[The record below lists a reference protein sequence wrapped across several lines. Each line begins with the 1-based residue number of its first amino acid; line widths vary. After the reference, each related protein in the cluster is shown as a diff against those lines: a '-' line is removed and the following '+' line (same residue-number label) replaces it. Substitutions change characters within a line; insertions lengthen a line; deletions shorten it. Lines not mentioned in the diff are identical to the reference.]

1 MNKREAYKINGYV
14 TTDVGLL
21 RQNNED
27 NFLFGNQLNEESSPH
42 LEMSYTVGEKMQWNC
57 FAVFDGIGGAERGEL
72 ASKLASE
79 AGKENAPILSVAK
92 DYVQVDK
99 IMKHIFLEANNK
111 IVKARKE
118 ISVCGTTGTAFV
130 TDGVVAKI
138 FHVGDSRAYLY
149 REHTLYRLTK
159 DQTLAQLK
167 VDAGLYQSILNA
179 SERELH
185 QLTEYIGRDETM
197 QYFRPTEG
205 AWFDFRIGDQIL
217 LCSDG
222 LYDLCSHSEI
232 CSVLEEKISIEEKVT
247 KMTNIVLEKGAHDN
261 ITCILLEKQKDKIRE
276 E

>member
-1 MNKREAYKINGYV
+1 MDIREAYKINGYV
-14 TTDVGLL
+14 TTDVGLV

-27 NFLFGNQLNEESSPH
+27 NFLFGNRLNEECSSH
-42 LEMSYTVGEKMQWNC
+42 LEMSYTTGEKLQWNC

-79 AGKENAPILSVAK
+79 AGKENVQILSEAK
-92 DYVQVDK
+92 DYAQVDK
-99 IMKHIFLEANNK
+99 IMKNIFLEANNK
-111 IVKARKE
+111 IVKAREE
-118 ISVCGTTGTAFV
+118 ISVCGTTGTVFV
-130 TDGVVAKI
+130 TDGVMAKT

-149 REHTLYRLTK
+149 REDKLYRLTK

-167 VDAGLYQSILNA
+167 VDAGFYQSIRDA

-205 AWFDFRIGDQIL
+205 EWFDFRIGDQIL

-222 LYDLCSHSEI
+222 LYDLCDRFDI
-232 CSVLEEKISIEEKVT
+232 QSVLEEKISIKEKVT
-247 KMTNIVLEKGAHDN
+247 KMINFVLEKGAHDN
-261 ITCILLEKQKDKIRE
+261 ITCMILEKQKDE
-276 E
+276 S

>member
-1 MNKREAYKINGYV
+1 MDTREAYRINGYV
-14 TTDVGLL
+14 TTDVGLV

-27 NFLFGNQLNEESSPH
+27 NFLFGNRLNEESSSH
-42 LEMSYTVGEKMQWNC
+42 LEMSYTAGEKLQWNC

-79 AGKENAPILSVAK
+79 AGKENVPVLSMAK
-92 DYVQVDK
+92 DYVLVDK
-99 IMKHIFLEANNK
+99 IMKNIFMEANNK
-111 IVKARKE
+111 IVKAREE

-130 TDGVVAKI
+130 TDGVVGKI

-167 VDAGLYQSILNA
+167 VDAGFYQSVKDA

-197 QYFRPTEG
+197 QYFRPVEG
-205 AWFDFRIGDQIL
+205 EWFDFRIGDQIL
-217 LCSDG
+217 ICSDG
-222 LYDLCSHSEI
+222 LYDLCSHAEI
-232 CSVLEEKISIEEKVT
+232 RSVLEEKISIKEKVT
-247 KMTNIVLEKGAHDN
+247 KMTNIVLEKGARDN
-261 ITCILLEKQKDKIRE
+261 ITCIILEKQKDE
-276 E
+276 N